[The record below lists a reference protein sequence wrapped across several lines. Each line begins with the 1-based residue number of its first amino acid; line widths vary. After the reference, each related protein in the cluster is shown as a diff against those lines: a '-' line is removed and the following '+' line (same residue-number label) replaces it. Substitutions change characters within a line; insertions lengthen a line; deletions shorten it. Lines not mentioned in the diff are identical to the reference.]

1 MKITLTLPPS
11 LAARVQ
17 RQAEQR
23 GTSVEAFLLTMADW
37 HSPAYD
43 NDAQYL
49 KARIRAALATADFA
63 ADAVT
68 AVARLAE

>member
-17 RQAEQR
+17 RQAERR

-49 KARIRAALATADFA
+49 KAKLRAALTVDEEGERDI
-63 ADAVT
+63 DAVI
-68 AVARLAE
+68 ALAY